1 MASKII
7 EVQMA
12 RNFQT
17 DSLKHNHFQLGDWK
31 FNKAQ
36 KNQCQLMRNKDQ
48 SNSPKTI
55 NKDKS
60 PVQLKIDSLE
70 TIDRAMDIQQI
81 LFEFSQII
89 NSYYRFQLLIV
100 ILTAFIIIVFDC
112 YYLLEVL
119 NNPHQ
124 RI

>member
-1 MASKII
+1 MNPKVIELDFGRYPHQDFRKKSKS
-7 EVQMA
+7 
-12 RNFQT
+12 NFQRIAAKQTLGNEWKNVMIKNVMTSALKT
-17 DSLKHNHFQLGDWK
+17 DSLD
-31 FNKAQ
+31 
-36 KNQCQLMRNKDQ
+36 
-48 SNSPKTI
+48 
-55 NKDKS
+55 
-60 PVQLKIDSLE
+60 

-119 NNPHQ
+119 NNPRQ
-124 RI
+124 R